1 MTYIIN
7 GKLIAEEL
15 LSSIKKEVKDKFEI
29 IKMRPKI
36 ATVLI
41 GNNSASKV
49 YVNAK
54 LKAAENVGI
63 NTELLTFNEDINNK
77 KLSEIITTLN
87 ERSDITG
94 ILVQLPLPKHL
105 DEQIVFETINYKK
118 DVDAFGI
125 YNIGLLNHWKSQ
137 IMPCTPQGIL
147 FILKKYLKD
156 LSGKKVVII
165 GRSIIVGRPLAS
177 ILIRENCTVTVV
189 HSKTI
194 NIKEECSLADI
205 LIVATGVPNLIKADW
220 VKKNSF
226 VIDVGISRV
235 NNKIVGD
242 VDFENVKNFTSFI
255 TPVPGGIGPLTVAN
269 LLLNTLKLFLIQN
282 NLSSDVAF
290 IKNHN

>member
-205 LIVATGVPNLIKADW
+205 LIVATGVPNLIIADW

>member
-63 NTELLTFNEDINNK
+63 NTELLTFNEDIDNK
-77 KLSEIITTLN
+77 KLCEIITTLN

>member
-7 GKLIAEEL
+7 GKLLAEEL
-15 LSSIKKEVKDKFEI
+15 FFSIKKEVKEKFEI

-41 GNNSASKV
+41 GDNSASKV

-63 NTELLTFNEDINNK
+63 NTELLTFSKDIDNK
-77 KLSEIITTLN
+77 KLCEVITTLN
-87 ERSDITG
+87 ERPDITG
-94 ILVQLPLPKHL
+94 ILVQLPFPNHL
-105 DEQIVFETINYKK
+105 DEQIVFETISYKK

-125 YNIGLLNHWKSQ
+125 YNTGLLNHWKSQ

-147 FILKKYLKD
+147 YILKKYLKD
-156 LSGKKVVII
+156 LSGKKAVIV
-165 GRSIIVGRPLAS
+165 GRSIIVGRPMAS
-177 ILIRENCTVTVV
+177 ILIKENCTVTVV

-194 NIKEECSLADI
+194 NIEEECSLADI
-205 LIVATGVPNLIKADW
+205 LIVATGAPNLVKANW

-226 VIDVGISRV
+226 VIDVGISRI
-235 NNKIVGD
+235 NNKLVGD
-242 VDFENVKNFTSFI
+242 VDFENVKNLTSFI

-290 IKNHN
+290 IEKNN

>member
-15 LSSIKKEVKDKFEI
+15 LFSIKKEVAEKFEI
-29 IKMRPKI
+29 IKKRPKI

-41 GNNSASKV
+41 GDNSASKV

-63 NTELLTFNEDINNK
+63 NTELLTFSEDIGNK
-77 KLSEIITTLN
+77 KLCEIITTLN
-87 ERSDITG
+87 ERPDITG
-94 ILVQLPLPKHL
+94 ILVQLPLPNHL
-105 DEQIVFETINYKK
+105 DEQIVFENIDYRK

-125 YNIGLLNHWKSQ
+125 YNTGLLNHWKSQ
-137 IMPCTPQGIL
+137 IMPCTPQSIL
-147 FILKKYLKD
+147 YILKKYLKE
-156 LSGKKVVII
+156 LSGKKAVII

-177 ILIRENCTVTVV
+177 ILIKENCTVTVV

-205 LIVATGVPNLIKADW
+205 LIVATGVPNLVKADW

-235 NNKIVGD
+235 NNKLVGD
-242 VDFENVKNFTSFI
+242 VDFESVKNTTSFI

-282 NLSSDVAF
+282 NLSSDVAL
-290 IKNHN
+290 IEKNN

>member
-49 YVNAK
+49 YVNSK
-54 LKAAENVGI
+54 KKAAENVGI
-63 NTELLTFNEDINNK
+63 NTELLTFNEDIDNK

-87 ERSDITG
+87 KRSDITG

>member
-1 MTYIIN
+1 MSTDL
-7 GKLIAEEL
+7 KM
-15 LSSIKKEVKDKFEI
+15 SKE
-29 IKMRPKI
+29 
-36 ATVLI
+36 
-41 GNNSASKV
+41 
-49 YVNAK
+49 
-54 LKAAENVGI
+54 
-63 NTELLTFNEDINNK
+63 
-77 KLSEIITTLN
+77 
-87 ERSDITG
+87 
-94 ILVQLPLPKHL
+94 
-105 DEQIVFETINYKK
+105 IVFETINYKK

>member
-15 LSSIKKEVKDKFEI
+15 LFSIKKEVAEKFEI
-29 IKMRPKI
+29 IKKRPKI

-41 GNNSASKV
+41 GDNSASKV

-63 NTELLTFNEDINNK
+63 NTELLTFSEDIGNK
-77 KLSEIITTLN
+77 KLCEIITTLN
-87 ERSDITG
+87 ERPDITG
-94 ILVQLPLPKHL
+94 ILVQLPLPNHL
-105 DEQIVFETINYKK
+105 DEQIVFENIDYRK

-125 YNIGLLNHWKSQ
+125 YNTGLLNHWKSQ
-137 IMPCTPQGIL
+137 IMPCTPQSIL
-147 FILKKYLKD
+147 YILKKYLKE
-156 LSGKKVVII
+156 LSGKKAVII

-177 ILIRENCTVTVV
+177 ILIKENCTVTVV

-205 LIVATGVPNLIKADW
+205 LIVATGVPNLVKADW

-235 NNKIVGD
+235 NNKLVGD
-242 VDFENVKNFTSFI
+242 VDFESVKNTTSFI
-255 TPVPGGIGPLTVAN
+255 TPVPGGVGLMTIVS
-269 LLLNTLKLFLIQN
+269 LLKNTLLAAKKEIYR
-282 NLSSDVAF
+282 
-290 IKNHN
+290 

>member
-49 YVNAK
+49 YVNSK

-63 NTELLTFNEDINNK
+63 NTELLTFNEDIDNK

-282 NLSSDVAF
+282 NLSSDDAF

>member
-7 GKLIAEEL
+7 GKLIAQEL
-15 LSSIKKEVKDKFEI
+15 LFSIKKEVAEKFEI
-29 IKMRPKI
+29 IKKRPKI

-54 LKAAENVGI
+54 LRAAENVGI
-63 NTELLTFNEDINNK
+63 NTELLTFNEDIDNK
-77 KLSEIITTLN
+77 KLCEIITTLN

-242 VDFENVKNFTSFI
+242 VDFESVKNFTSFI

-282 NLSSDVAF
+282 NLSNDVAF
-290 IKNHN
+290 IKKHN

>member
-1 MTYIIN
+1 MTDIIN

-15 LSSIKKEVKDKFEI
+15 LSSRKKEVKDKFEI

>member
-63 NTELLTFNEDINNK
+63 NTELLTFNEDIDNK
-77 KLSEIITTLN
+77 KLCEIITTLN

-105 DEQIVFETINYKK
+105 DEQIIFETINYKK

>member
-15 LSSIKKEVKDKFEI
+15 LFSIKKEVAEKFEI
-29 IKMRPKI
+29 IKKRPKI

-41 GNNSASKV
+41 GDNSASKV

-63 NTELLTFNEDINNK
+63 NTELLTFSEDIGNK
-77 KLSEIITTLN
+77 KLCEIITTLN
-87 ERSDITG
+87 ERPDITG
-94 ILVQLPLPKHL
+94 ILVQLPLPNHL
-105 DEQIVFETINYKK
+105 DEQIVFENIDYRK

-125 YNIGLLNHWKSQ
+125 YNTGLLNHWKSQ
-137 IMPCTPQGIL
+137 IMPCTPQSIL
-147 FILKKYLKD
+147 YILKKYLKE
-156 LSGKKVVII
+156 LSGKKAVII

-177 ILIRENCTVTVV
+177 ILIKENCTVTVV

-205 LIVATGVPNLIKADW
+205 LIVAIGVPNLVKADW

-235 NNKIVGD
+235 NNKLVGD
-242 VDFENVKNFTSFI
+242 VDFESVKNLTSFI

-282 NLSSDVAF
+282 NLSSDVAL
-290 IKNHN
+290 IEKNN

>member
-15 LSSIKKEVKDKFEI
+15 LFSIKKEVAEKFEI
-29 IKMRPKI
+29 IKKRPKI

-41 GNNSASKV
+41 GDNSASKV

-63 NTELLTFNEDINNK
+63 NTELLTFSEDIGNK
-77 KLSEIITTLN
+77 KLCEIITTLN
-87 ERSDITG
+87 ERPDITG
-94 ILVQLPLPKHL
+94 ILVQLPLPNHL
-105 DEQIVFETINYKK
+105 DEQIVFENIDYRK

-125 YNIGLLNHWKSQ
+125 YNTGLLNHWKSQ
-137 IMPCTPQGIL
+137 IMPCTPQSIL
-147 FILKKYLKD
+147 YILKKYLKE
-156 LSGKKVVII
+156 LSGKKAVII

-177 ILIRENCTVTVV
+177 ILIKENCTVTVV

-205 LIVATGVPNLIKADW
+205 LIVSTGVPNLVKADW

-235 NNKIVGD
+235 NNKLVGD
-242 VDFENVKNFTSFI
+242 VDFESVKNLTSFI

-282 NLSSDVAF
+282 NLSSDVAL
-290 IKNHN
+290 IEKNN

>member
-15 LSSIKKEVKDKFEI
+15 LFSIKKEVAEKFEI
-29 IKMRPKI
+29 IKKRPKI

-63 NTELLTFNEDINNK
+63 NTELLTFNEDIDNK
-77 KLSEIITTLN
+77 KLCEIITTLN

-105 DEQIVFETINYKK
+105 DEQIIFETINYKK

-125 YNIGLLNHWKSQ
+125 YNLGLLNHWKSQ

-242 VDFENVKNFTSFI
+242 VDFESVKNFTSFI

-282 NLSSDVAF
+282 NLFNDVAF
-290 IKNHN
+290 IKKHN

>member
-49 YVNAK
+49 YVNSK

-63 NTELLTFNEDINNK
+63 NTELLTFNEDIDNK

-87 ERSDITG
+87 KRSDITG

>member
-7 GKLIAEEL
+7 GKLIAQEL
-15 LSSIKKEVKDKFEI
+15 LFSIKKEVAEKFEI
-29 IKMRPKI
+29 IKKRPKI

-63 NTELLTFNEDINNK
+63 NTELLTFNEDIDNK
-77 KLSEIITTLN
+77 KLCEIITTLN

-242 VDFENVKNFTSFI
+242 VDFESVKNFTSFI

-282 NLSSDVAF
+282 NLSNDVAF
-290 IKNHN
+290 IKKHN

>member
-15 LSSIKKEVKDKFEI
+15 LFSIKKEVAEKFEI
-29 IKMRPKI
+29 IKKRPKI

-63 NTELLTFNEDINNK
+63 NTELLTFSEDIGNK
-77 KLSEIITTLN
+77 KLCEIITTLN
-87 ERSDITG
+87 ERPDITG

-105 DEQIVFETINYKK
+105 DEQIIFETINYKK

-242 VDFENVKNFTSFI
+242 VDFESVKNFTSFI

-269 LLLNTLKLFLIQN
+269 LLLNTLKLF
-282 NLSSDVAF
+282 
-290 IKNHN
+290 

>member
-15 LSSIKKEVKDKFEI
+15 LFSIKKEVAEKFEI
-29 IKMRPKI
+29 IKKRPKI

-63 NTELLTFNEDINNK
+63 NTELLTFNEDIDNK
-77 KLSEIITTLN
+77 KLCEIITTLN

-105 DEQIVFETINYKK
+105 DEQIIFETINYKK

-125 YNIGLLNHWKSQ
+125 YNLGLLNHWKSQ

-242 VDFENVKNFTSFI
+242 VDFESVKNFTSFI

-282 NLSSDVAF
+282 NLFNDVAF
-290 IKNHN
+290 IKKF

>member
-1 MTYIIN
+1 
-7 GKLIAEEL
+7 
-15 LSSIKKEVKDKFEI
+15 SIKKEVAEKFEI
-29 IKMRPKI
+29 IKKRPKI

-41 GNNSASKV
+41 GDNSASKV

-63 NTELLTFNEDINNK
+63 NTELLTFSEDIGNK
-77 KLSEIITTLN
+77 KLCEIITTLN
-87 ERSDITG
+87 ERPDITG
-94 ILVQLPLPKHL
+94 ILVQLPLPNHL
-105 DEQIVFETINYKK
+105 DEQIVFENIDYRK

-125 YNIGLLNHWKSQ
+125 YNTGLLNHWKSQ
-137 IMPCTPQGIL
+137 IMPCTPQSIL
-147 FILKKYLKD
+147 YILKKYLKE
-156 LSGKKVVII
+156 LSGKKAVII

-177 ILIRENCTVTVV
+177 ILIKENCTVTVV

-205 LIVATGVPNLIKADW
+205 LIVATGVPNLVKADW

-235 NNKIVGD
+235 NNKLVGD
-242 VDFENVKNFTSFI
+242 VDFESVKNTTSFI

-282 NLSSDVAF
+282 NLSSDVDL
-290 IKNHN
+290 IEKNN

>member
-49 YVNAK
+49 YVNSK

-77 KLSEIITTLN
+77 KLCEIITTLN

>member
-63 NTELLTFNEDINNK
+63 NTELLTFNEDIDNK

-118 DVDAFGI
+118 DVDAF
-125 YNIGLLNHWKSQ
+125 LQ
-137 IMPCTPQGIL
+137 IKMM
-147 FILKKYLKD
+147 
-156 LSGKKVVII
+156 S
-165 GRSIIVGRPLAS
+165 RSLEYEYQLR
-177 ILIRENCTVTVV
+177 
-189 HSKTI
+189 
-194 NIKEECSLADI
+194 
-205 LIVATGVPNLIKADW
+205 NL
-220 VKKNSF
+220 
-226 VIDVGISRV
+226 
-235 NNKIVGD
+235 
-242 VDFENVKNFTSFI
+242 
-255 TPVPGGIGPLTVAN
+255 
-269 LLLNTLKLFLIQN
+269 
-282 NLSSDVAF
+282 
-290 IKNHN
+290 